1 MQKEIERLPKILVM
15 LYTCTFLVFL
25 IEIHQKH
32 YPDLS
37 EGVMSPSGNGF
48 NTTNQKEY
56 LSKDGK
62 HPVSTDGGTWYPQ
75 ACRFLKIKHRLH
87 SSYEKSI
94 IERTIQS
101 IKDRTESF
109 DDYFPCTKRK
119 CKLQHIR
126 NWFNLF
132 VGCYNRDNP

>member
-25 IEIHQKH
+25 IEVYQKH

-56 LSKDGK
+56 LSKE
-62 HPVSTDGGTWYPQ
+62 
-75 ACRFLKIKHRLH
+75 
-87 SSYEKSI
+87 EK
-94 IERTIQS
+94 
-101 IKDRTESF
+101 
-109 DDYFPCTKRK
+109 Y
-119 CKLQHIR
+119 L
-126 NWFNLF
+126 NL
-132 VGCYNRDNP
+132 

>member
-37 EGVMSPSGNGF
+37 EGVMSLSGNGF

-56 LSKDGK
+56 LSKE
-62 HPVSTDGGTWYPQ
+62 
-75 ACRFLKIKHRLH
+75 
-87 SSYEKSI
+87 EKY
-94 IERTIQS
+94 Q
-101 IKDRTESF
+101 
-109 DDYFPCTKRK
+109 
-119 CKLQHIR
+119 
-126 NWFNLF
+126 NL
-132 VGCYNRDNP
+132 

>member
-1 MQKEIERLPKILVM
+1 MQKETERLSKILVM

-56 LSKDGK
+56 LSKEGK
-62 HPVSTDGGTWYPQ
+62 Y
-75 ACRFLKIKHRLH
+75 LI
-87 SSYEKSI
+87 
-94 IERTIQS
+94 
-101 IKDRTESF
+101 
-109 DDYFPCTKRK
+109 
-119 CKLQHIR
+119 
-126 NWFNLF
+126 
-132 VGCYNRDNP
+132 YN

>member
-25 IEIHQKH
+25 IEVHQKH

-56 LSKDGK
+56 LSKEGK
-62 HPVSTDGGTWYPQ
+62 Y
-75 ACRFLKIKHRLH
+75 L
-87 SSYEKSI
+87 
-94 IERTIQS
+94 
-101 IKDRTESF
+101 
-109 DDYFPCTKRK
+109 
-119 CKLQHIR
+119 
-126 NWFNLF
+126 NL
-132 VGCYNRDNP
+132 

>member
-15 LYTCTFLVFL
+15 LYTCTFFVFL

-56 LSKDGK
+56 LSKEGK
-62 HPVSTDGGTWYPQ
+62 Y
-75 ACRFLKIKHRLH
+75 L
-87 SSYEKSI
+87 
-94 IERTIQS
+94 
-101 IKDRTESF
+101 
-109 DDYFPCTKRK
+109 
-119 CKLQHIR
+119 
-126 NWFNLF
+126 NL
-132 VGCYNRDNP
+132 

>member
-1 MQKEIERLPKILVM
+1 MINK
-15 LYTCTFLVFL
+15 Y
-25 IEIHQKH
+25 
-32 YPDLS
+32 
-37 EGVMSPSGNGF
+37 
-48 NTTNQKEY
+48 
-56 LSKDGK
+56 GK

-109 DDYFPCTKRK
+109 DDYFPCNKSK

-132 VGCYNRDNP
+132 VGCYNRGNP

>member
-25 IEIHQKH
+25 IEVHQKH

-56 LSKDGK
+56 LSKK
-62 HPVSTDGGTWYPQ
+62 
-75 ACRFLKIKHRLH
+75 KNI
-87 SSYEKSI
+87 
-94 IERTIQS
+94 
-101 IKDRTESF
+101 
-109 DDYFPCTKRK
+109 
-119 CKLQHIR
+119 
-126 NWFNLF
+126 
-132 VGCYNRDNP
+132 

>member
-37 EGVMSPSGNGF
+37 GGVMSLSGNEF

-56 LSKDGK
+56 LSKE
-62 HPVSTDGGTWYPQ
+62 
-75 ACRFLKIKHRLH
+75 
-87 SSYEKSI
+87 EK
-94 IERTIQS
+94 
-101 IKDRTESF
+101 
-109 DDYFPCTKRK
+109 Y
-119 CKLQHIR
+119 L
-126 NWFNLF
+126 NL
-132 VGCYNRDNP
+132 

>member
-56 LSKDGK
+56 LSKE
-62 HPVSTDGGTWYPQ
+62 
-75 ACRFLKIKHRLH
+75 
-87 SSYEKSI
+87 EKY
-94 IERTIQS
+94 Q
-101 IKDRTESF
+101 
-109 DDYFPCTKRK
+109 
-119 CKLQHIR
+119 
-126 NWFNLF
+126 NL
-132 VGCYNRDNP
+132 

>member
-37 EGVMSPSGNGF
+37 EGVMSLSGNGF

-56 LSKDGK
+56 LSKEGK
-62 HPVSTDGGTWYPQ
+62 Y
-75 ACRFLKIKHRLH
+75 L
-87 SSYEKSI
+87 
-94 IERTIQS
+94 
-101 IKDRTESF
+101 
-109 DDYFPCTKRK
+109 
-119 CKLQHIR
+119 
-126 NWFNLF
+126 NL
-132 VGCYNRDNP
+132 

>member
-1 MQKEIERLPKILVM
+1 MQKETERLSKILVM

-56 LSKDGK
+56 LSKE
-62 HPVSTDGGTWYPQ
+62 
-75 ACRFLKIKHRLH
+75 
-87 SSYEKSI
+87 EK
-94 IERTIQS
+94 
-101 IKDRTESF
+101 
-109 DDYFPCTKRK
+109 Y
-119 CKLQHIR
+119 L
-126 NWFNLF
+126 NL
-132 VGCYNRDNP
+132 

>member
-56 LSKDGK
+56 LSKEGK
-62 HPVSTDGGTWYPQ
+62 Y
-75 ACRFLKIKHRLH
+75 L
-87 SSYEKSI
+87 
-94 IERTIQS
+94 
-101 IKDRTESF
+101 
-109 DDYFPCTKRK
+109 
-119 CKLQHIR
+119 
-126 NWFNLF
+126 NL
-132 VGCYNRDNP
+132 

>member
-25 IEIHQKH
+25 IEVYQKH

-56 LSKDGK
+56 LSKEGK
-62 HPVSTDGGTWYPQ
+62 Y
-75 ACRFLKIKHRLH
+75 I
-87 SSYEKSI
+87 
-94 IERTIQS
+94 
-101 IKDRTESF
+101 
-109 DDYFPCTKRK
+109 
-119 CKLQHIR
+119 
-126 NWFNLF
+126 
-132 VGCYNRDNP
+132 